1 VRQLPIILQISINII
16 MAKSVRK
23 SNLITT
29 FDEHVDRRYGAKGT
43 LTRQSFEVQSRA
55 FRVGEMIKA
64 ERLAAN
70 LTQEELALKS
80 GTQATQISKIENENA
95 EISFSNLL
103 KIIELGLGKQL
114 NFKIV

>member
-1 VRQLPIILQISINII
+1 
-16 MAKSVRK
+16 MAKSVKK
-23 SNLITT
+23 SNPITT
-29 FDEHVDRRYGAKGT
+29 FDEHLDHCYGVNGT
-43 LTRQSFEVQSRA
+43 LTRKAFEIQSMS

-80 GTQATQISKIENENA
+80 GTQATQISKIENGNA

-103 KIIELGLGKQL
+103 KIIELGLGKQM